1 MVSQHITEITLK
13 KAMSLLLFLRLMH
26 NRDDIN
32 NTEVN
37 GEMMAS
43 TLAERAGSL
52 LPVSRS
58 FVYRPYKK
66 WRDGQELRSIES
78 KEKGGSLMAL
88 GGLFRID
95 VDHMRED
102 FF

>member
-1 MVSQHITEITLK
+1 
-13 KAMSLLLFLRLMH
+13 MH

-52 LPVSRS
+52 LPVSRF